1 MSRSTRE
8 YFQHMLDE
16 IAFLQAYIPQ
26 TTKDD
31 LIHNELLKRAVI
43 RSIEIIGEAIKQ
55 IPDGIKTKYPDVA
68 WRPIAAMRDRLIHGY
83 FGIDYDIVWDV
94 LTTKIPVL
102 EQQIRV
108 IVQMEYLEP

>member
-1 MSRSTRE
+1 
-8 YFQHMLDE
+8 
-16 IAFLQAYIPQ
+16 
-26 TTKDD
+26 
-31 LIHNELLKRAVI
+31 
-43 RSIEIIGEAIKQ
+43 
-55 IPDGIKTKYPDVA
+55 
-68 WRPIAAMRDRLIHGY
+68 MRDRLIHGY

>member
-16 IAFLQAYIPQ
+16 IAFLQAHIPP
-26 TTKDD
+26 TTKDT
-31 LIHNELLKRAVI
+31 LLQNEVLKRAVV
-43 RSIEIIGEAIKQ
+43 RSIGIIGEAMKQ
-55 IPDGIKTKYPDVA
+55 IPDTIKAKYPDVA
-68 WRPIAAMRDRLIHGY
+68 WRSVAAMRDRLIHGY

-102 EQQIRV
+102 EQQITY
-108 IVQMEYLEP
+108 IVQKEYP